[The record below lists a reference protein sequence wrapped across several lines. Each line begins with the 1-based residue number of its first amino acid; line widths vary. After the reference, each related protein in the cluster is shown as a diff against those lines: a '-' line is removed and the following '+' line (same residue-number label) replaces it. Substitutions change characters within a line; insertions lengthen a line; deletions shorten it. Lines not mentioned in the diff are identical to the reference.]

1 MASEP
6 EIVILSS
13 SSLPKQPWA
22 KALHSSIIEAFQR
35 EDIQAFPPSWTRLDP
50 NPAIGISRLAEELGP
65 YGYLAVVLAD
75 GEPVGCGGFL
85 PCRGNDWINK
95 EKKADNTPEDVKT
108 SQSGANVDKPRHVF
122 TEWEI
127 CCFCIHPRHRKL
139 GLSKALLN
147 AMETSIRKNGGKR
160 LATNFSKVETG
171 YYWPRLGF
179 EPVPGATSILKKG
192 FTHTVGMEGLREDL
206 HFQVAMKELQ

>member
-22 KALHSSIIEAFQR
+22 KALHSNIIEAFQR
-35 EDIQAFPPSWTRLDP
+35 KDIQTFPPSWTRLDP

-85 PCRGNDWINK
+85 PFRGNDWINK
-95 EKKADNTPEDVKT
+95 EKSADNTSEDVKT
-108 SQSGANVDKPRHVF
+108 SQSGANVDDPRHVF
-122 TEWEI
+122 PEWEI

-139 GLSKALLN
+139 GLSKVLLN
-147 AMETSIRKNGGKR
+147 AIETSIRKNGGKR

-171 YYWPRLGF
+171 DYWPRLGF
-179 EPVPGATSILKKG
+179 EPVPGATSILRKG